1 MNREHKIKINQ
12 KVYAR
17 GRNGL
22 MRVAKLIVS
31 EGQRLS
37 ENNVSIDVV
46 YLEVENTKGYTR
58 SCFIEVMK
66 TLPEEKIS
74 VGKGQNYLLVGDN
87 AIWLKKIPDNSIE
100 GILS

>member
-1 MNREHKIKINQ
+1 MNREYKIEINQ

-37 ENNVSIDVV
+37 ENNVSIDAV
-46 YLEVENTKGYTR
+46 YIEVENTKGYAR
-58 SCFIEVMK
+58 SCFIEIPK
-66 TLPEEKIS
+66 A
-74 VGKGQNYLLVGDN
+74 Q
-87 AIWLKKIPDNSIE
+87 IPDLITVLE
-100 GILS
+100 CLK